1 MFMTDAIPNA
11 ENTNRP
17 FFFTPTVANVIA
29 FCRAPNFWDA
39 PTAELD
45 MFSRW
50 IRLSDRVLAA
60 DQKARKQSARRGRRK
75 CIAISFAKPV

>member
-1 MFMTDAIPNA
+1 MTDAIPNA
-11 ENTNRP
+11 EHTNRS
-17 FFFTPTVANVIA
+17 FFFMPTVANVIA

-50 IRLSDRVLAA
+50 IRLSDRALAA
-60 DQKARKQSARRGRRK
+60 NRNSGGQSRTRGRRK
-75 CIAISFAKPV
+75 CKSLLSAKPA

>member
-1 MFMTDAIPNA
+1 MTNEPPNA
-11 ENTNRP
+11 DHTNRP
-17 FFFTPTVANVIA
+17 SFFMPTVANVIA

-50 IRLSDRVLAA
+50 IRLSDRALAA
-60 DQKARKQSARRGRRK
+60 NQNTRKRSASRGRRK
-75 CIAISFAKPV
+75 CKSLLCPKPA

>member
-1 MFMTDAIPNA
+1 MTNEPRDAQH
-11 ENTNRP
+11 TNRP
-17 FFFTPTVANVIA
+17 SFFMPTVANVIA

-60 DQKARKQSARRGRRK
+60 DQNARKQSARRGRRK

>member
-1 MFMTDAIPNA
+1 MTDALPNA
-11 ENTNRP
+11 EHTNRS

-50 IRLSDRVLAA
+50 IRLSDRALAA
-60 DQKARKQSARRGRRK
+60 SQIACTRSRTRGRRK
-75 CIAISFAKPV
+75 CQTALSVKPA